1 MDYALSEQ
9 QQAFRTAAERFAKLK
24 LAPHYQRRAKQDR
37 IDRALLKEM
46 GGLGLIGVDLPEKY
60 GGLGESSTTSGVIIE
75 QIAYGDFNASYVQLL
90 ASLMGGMVAQH
101 ASPDIAREWLPRVT
115 RGDAIIGLGLTEP
128 RGGSD
133 AANLILRAEKS
144 GNGYRLNGEKTSMS
158 FSDQCDAAVI
168 FARTGRIEDGARGVS
183 AFFVDLNQKGITRT
197 HFDDIGTK
205 PVGRGSVFFDDV
217 FIPAECLMAEEN
229 KGFSKIMS
237 GFDYSR
243 ALIGLECIGPA
254 QASVDEAWQ
263 YTIGRIAFERPIAQ
277 FQGVS
282 FPLAE
287 AETQLTMMRQLCYYT
302 LSLRDRGLAHT
313 AEAAMCKWYVP
324 KVACEIISP
333 VPPHPRPL
341 RLHHGPAVQ
350 SALCRCDGPAN
361 WRWHRADPETR
372 HRPREGRANSRS
384 VRQTALRECRR
395 PPNKRCS
402 SRTPYRSRP
411 NAASPTDTR

>member
-1 MDYALSEQ
+1 M
-9 QQAFRTAAERFAKLK
+9 RFATEK
-24 LAPHYQRRAKQDR
+24 LAPQYQKRATEHR
-37 IDRALLKEM
+37 LDRAMLHEM
-46 GGLGLIGVDLPEKY
+46 GSLGLIGVDIPEAY
-60 GGLGESSTTSGVIIE
+60 GGLGESSVTAGVIIE
-75 QIAYGDFNASYVQLL
+75 QIAYADFNASYVQLL

-101 ASPDIAREWLPRVT
+101 ATPDVAKDWLPKVT

-158 FSDQCDAAVI
+158 CADQCDAAVI
-168 FARTGRIEDGARGVS
+168 FARTGKVEDGARGVS

-217 FIPAECLMAEEN
+217 FVPAECLMAEEN
-229 KGFSKIMS
+229 KGFSKIMT

-263 YTIGRIAFERPIAQ
+263 YSRERTAFERPIAQ

-287 AETQLTMMRQLCYYT
+287 AETQLTMMRQLCFHT
-302 LSLRDRGLAHT
+302 LSLRDRRLPHT

-324 KVACEIISP
+324 KTTCEII
-333 VPPHPRPL
+333 HQCL
-341 RLHHGPAVQ
+341 LTHGHYGYTTDLPFHQRYLDVMGLQIGDGTAQIQKLVIAREKVGRVAVQ
-350 SALCRCDGPAN
+350 YAKQG
-361 WRWHRADPETR
+361 T
-372 HRPREGRANSRS
+372 GK
-384 VRQTALRECRR
+384 V
-395 PPNKRCS
+395 
-402 SRTPYRSRP
+402 
-411 NAASPTDTR
+411 

>member
-1 MDYALSEQ
+1 MDTTLNEQ
-9 QQAFRTAAERFAKLK
+9 QEAFREAAQRFATEK
-24 LAPHYQRRAKQDR
+24 LAPHYQKRATEHR
-37 IDRALLKEM
+37 LDRAMLAEM
-46 GGLGLIGVDLPEKY
+46 GSLGLIGVDIPEAY
-60 GGLGESSTTSGVIIE
+60 GGLGESSVTAGLIIE
-75 QIAYGDFNASYVQLL
+75 QIAYADFNASYVQLL

-101 ASPDIAREWLPRVT
+101 ATSDVAKEWLPKVT
-115 RGDAIIGLGLTEP
+115 RGEAIIGLGLTEP

-144 GNGYRLNGEKTSMS
+144 GNGYRLSGEKTSMS
-158 FSDQCDAAVI
+158 CADQCDAAVI
-168 FARTGRIEDGARGVS
+168 FARTGKVDDGARGVS

-229 KGFSKIMS
+229 KGFSKIMT

-263 YTIGRIAFERPIAQ
+263 YSRERTAFERPIAQ

-287 AETQLTMMRQLCYYT
+287 AETQLTMMRQLCFHT
-302 LSLRDRGLAHT
+302 LSLRDRRLPHT

-324 KVACEIISP
+324 KTTCEII
-333 VPPHPRPL
+333 HQCL
-341 RLHHGPAVQ
+341 LTHGHYGYTTDLPFHQRYLDVMGLQIGDGTAQIQKLVIAREKVGRVAVQ
-350 SALCRCDGPAN
+350 YAKQDVG
-361 WRWHRADPETR
+361 
-372 HRPREGRANSRS
+372 
-384 VRQTALRECRR
+384 
-395 PPNKRCS
+395 K
-402 SRTPYRSRP
+402 
-411 NAASPTDTR
+411 

>member
-1 MDYALSEQ
+1 MDTTLNEQ
-9 QQAFRTAAERFAKLK
+9 QEAFREAAQRFATEK
-24 LAPHYQRRAKQDR
+24 LAPHYQKRATKHR
-37 IDRALLKEM
+37 LDRAMLAEM
-46 GGLGLIGVDLPEKY
+46 GSLGLIGVDIPEAY
-60 GGLGESSTTSGVIIE
+60 GGLGESSVTAGLIIE
-75 QIAYGDFNASYVQLL
+75 QIAYADFNASYVQLL

-101 ASPDIAREWLPRVT
+101 ATPDVAKEWLPKVT
-115 RGDAIIGLGLTEP
+115 RGEAIIGLGLTEP

-158 FSDQCDAAVI
+158 CADQCDAAVI
-168 FARTGRIEDGARGVS
+168 FARTGKVEDGARGVS

-229 KGFSKIMS
+229 KGFSKIMT

-263 YTIGRIAFERPIAQ
+263 YSRERTAFERPIAQ

-287 AETQLTMMRQLCYYT
+287 AETQLTMMRQLCFHT
-302 LSLRDRGLAHT
+302 LSLRDRRLPHT

-324 KVACEIISP
+324 KTTCEII
-333 VPPHPRPL
+333 HQCL
-341 RLHHGPAVQ
+341 LTHGHYGYTTDLPFHQRYLDVMGLQIGDGTAQIQKLVIAREKVGRVAVQ
-350 SALCRCDGPAN
+350 YAKQDVG
-361 WRWHRADPETR
+361 
-372 HRPREGRANSRS
+372 
-384 VRQTALRECRR
+384 
-395 PPNKRCS
+395 K
-402 SRTPYRSRP
+402 
-411 NAASPTDTR
+411 

>member
-1 MDYALSEQ
+1 MDYALNEQ
-9 QQAFRTAAERFAKLK
+9 QQAFRATAERFAKQK
-24 LAPHYQRRAKQDR
+24 LAPHYRRRAKQDR

-60 GGLGESSTTSGVIIE
+60 GGLGESSATAGVIIE

-90 ASLMGGMVAQH
+90 ASLMGGMIAHH
-101 ASPDIAREWLPRVT
+101 ASSDIAQQWLPRVIS
-115 RGDAIIGLGLTEP
+115 GDAIIGLGLTEP

-168 FARTGRIEDGARGVS
+168 FARTGGVEDGARGVS

-217 FIPAECLMAEEN
+217 FVPAECLMAEEN

-263 YTIGRIAFERPIAQ
+263 YTTGRIAFERPIAQ

-302 LSLRDRGLAHT
+302 LSLRDRGLTHT

-324 KVACEIISP
+324 KVTCEII
-333 VPPHPRPL
+333 HQCL
-341 RLHHGPAVQ
+341 LTHGHYGYTTDLPFHQRYVDVMGLQIGDGTAQIQKLVIAREKVGRVAVQ
-350 SALCRCDGPAN
+350 YAK
-361 WRWHRADPETR
+361 
-372 HRPREGRANSRS
+372 
-384 VRQTALRECRR
+384 Q
-395 PPNKRCS
+395 PPGMQK
-402 SRTPYRSRP
+402 
-411 NAASPTDTR
+411 ASE

>member
-1 MDYALSEQ
+1 MDTTLNEQ
-9 QQAFRTAAERFAKLK
+9 QEAFREAAQRFAAEK
-24 LAPHYQRRAKQDR
+24 LAPHYQKRATEHR
-37 IDRALLKEM
+37 LDRAMLREM
-46 GGLGLIGVDLPEKY
+46 GSLGLIGVDIPETY
-60 GGLGESSTTSGVIIE
+60 GGLGESSVTAGVIIE
-75 QIAYGDFNASYVQLL
+75 QIAYADFNTSYVQLL

-101 ASPDIAREWLPRVT
+101 ATPDVAREWLPKVT
-115 RGDAIIGLGLTEP
+115 RGEAILGLGLTEP

-158 FSDQCDAAVI
+158 CADQCDAAVI
-168 FARTGRIEDGARGVS
+168 FARTGKVDDGARGVS

-217 FIPAECLMAEEN
+217 FVPAECLMAEEN
-229 KGFSKIMS
+229 KGFSKIMT

-263 YTIGRIAFERPIAQ
+263 YSRERTAFERPIAQ

-287 AETQLTMMRQLCYYT
+287 AETQLTMMRQLCFHT
-302 LSLRDRGLAHT
+302 LSLRDRRLPHT

-324 KVACEIISP
+324 KTTCEII
-333 VPPHPRPL
+333 HQCL
-341 RLHHGPAVQ
+341 LTHGHYGYTTDLPFHQRYLDVMGLQIGDGTAQIQKLVIAREKVGRVAVQ
-350 SALCRCDGPAN
+350 YAK
-361 WRWHRADPETR
+361 
-372 HRPREGRANSRS
+372 
-384 VRQTALRECRR
+384 Q
-395 PPNKRCS
+395 
-402 SRTPYRSRP
+402 
-411 NAASPTDTR
+411 DTGKAG

>member
-1 MDYALSEQ
+1 MDYTLSEQ
-9 QQAFRTAAERFAKLK
+9 QQAFRDAAARYASEK
-24 LAPHYQRRAKQDR
+24 LASHYQKRASENR
-37 IDRALLKEM
+37 IDRAMLAEM
-46 GGLGLIGVDLPEKY
+46 GSLGLIGVDLPEAY
-60 GGLGESSTTSGVIIE
+60 GGLGESSVTAGVIIE
-75 QIAYGDFNASYVQLL
+75 QIAYADFNASYVQLL
-90 ASLMGGMVAQH
+90 ASLMGGMLAQH
-101 ASPDIAREWLPRVT
+101 ASPDIAGAWLPKVT
-115 RGDAIIGLGLTEP
+115 RGEAIIGLGLTEP

-133 AANLILRAEKS
+133 AANLILRAERS
-144 GNGYRLNGEKTSMS
+144 GNGYRLNGEETSMS

-168 FARTGRIEDGARGVS
+168 FARTGKVEDGARGVS
-183 AFFVDLNQKGITRT
+183 AFFVDLNQPGITRT

-205 PVGRGSVFFDDV
+205 PVGRGSVFFDNV

-263 YTIGRIAFERPIAQ
+263 YARERTAFERPIAQ

-302 LSLRDRGLAHT
+302 LSLRDRGLPHT

-324 KVACEIISP
+324 KTTCEII
-333 VPPHPRPL
+333 HQCL
-341 RLHHGPAVQ
+341 LTHGHYGYTTDLPFHQRYLDIMGLQIGDGTAQIQKLVIARERIGRVAVQ
-350 SALCRCDGPAN
+350 YAKQS
-361 WRWHRADPETR
+361 
-372 HRPREGRANSRS
+372 
-384 VRQTALRECRR
+384 
-395 PPNKRCS
+395 
-402 SRTPYRSRP
+402 
-411 NAASPTDTR
+411 

>member
-1 MDYALSEQ
+1 LDYTPNEQ
-9 QQAFRTAAERFAKLK
+9 QEAFREAAQRFATEK
-24 LAPHYQRRAKQDR
+24 LAPHYQKRATQHR
-37 IDRALLKEM
+37 LDRAMLAEM
-46 GGLGLIGVDLPEKY
+46 GSLGLIGVDIPEAY
-60 GGLGESSTTSGVIIE
+60 GGLGESSVTAGLIIE
-75 QIAYGDFNASYVQLL
+75 QIAYADFNASYVQLL

-101 ASPDIAREWLPRVT
+101 ATPDVAKEWLPKVT
-115 RGDAIIGLGLTEP
+115 RGEAIIGLGLTEP

-158 FSDQCDAAVI
+158 CADQCDAAVI
-168 FARTGRIEDGARGVS
+168 FARTGKEDGARGVS

-217 FIPAECLMAEEN
+217 YVPAECLMAEEN
-229 KGFSKIMS
+229 KGFSKIMT

-263 YTIGRIAFERPIAQ
+263 YSRERIAFERPIAQ

-287 AETQLTMMRQLCYYT
+287 AETQLTMMRQLCFYT
-302 LSLRDRGLAHT
+302 LSLRDRRLPHT

-324 KVACEIISP
+324 KTACEII
-333 VPPHPRPL
+333 HQCL
-341 RLHHGPAVQ
+341 LTHGHYGYTTDLPFHQRYLDVMGLQIGDGTAQIQKLVIAREKVGRVAVQ
-350 SALCRCDGPAN
+350 YAKQ
-361 WRWHRADPETR
+361 ET
-372 HRPREGRANSRS
+372 G
-384 VRQTALRECRR
+384 
-395 PPNKRCS
+395 K
-402 SRTPYRSRP
+402 
-411 NAASPTDTR
+411 

>member
-1 MDYALSEQ
+1 MDTTLNEQ
-9 QQAFRTAAERFAKLK
+9 QQAFREAAQRFASEK
-24 LAPHYQRRAKQDR
+24 LAPHYQKRATEHR
-37 IDRALLKEM
+37 LDRAMLAEM
-46 GGLGLIGVDLPEKY
+46 GALGLIGVDIPEAY
-60 GGLGESSTTSGVIIE
+60 GGLGESSVTAGLIIE
-75 QIAYGDFNASYVQLL
+75 QIAYADFNASYVQLL

-101 ASPDIAREWLPRVT
+101 ATPDVAKEWLPKVT
-115 RGDAIIGLGLTEP
+115 RGEAIIGLGLTEP

-158 FSDQCDAAVI
+158 CADQCDAAVI
-168 FARTGRIEDGARGVS
+168 FARTGKVEDGARGVS

-217 FIPAECLMAEEN
+217 FVPAECLMAEEN
-229 KGFSKIMS
+229 KGFSKIMT

-263 YTIGRIAFERPIAQ
+263 YSRERIAFERPIAQ

-287 AETQLTMMRQLCYYT
+287 AETQLTMMRQLCFHT
-302 LSLRDRGLAHT
+302 LSLRDHRLPHT

-324 KVACEIISP
+324 KTTCEII
-333 VPPHPRPL
+333 HQCL
-341 RLHHGPAVQ
+341 LTHGHYGYTTDLPFHQRYLDVMGLQIGDGTAQIQKLVIAREKVGRVAVQ
-350 SALCRCDGPAN
+350 YAKQDAGKA
-361 WRWHRADPETR
+361 
-372 HRPREGRANSRS
+372 
-384 VRQTALRECRR
+384 
-395 PPNKRCS
+395 
-402 SRTPYRSRP
+402 
-411 NAASPTDTR
+411 